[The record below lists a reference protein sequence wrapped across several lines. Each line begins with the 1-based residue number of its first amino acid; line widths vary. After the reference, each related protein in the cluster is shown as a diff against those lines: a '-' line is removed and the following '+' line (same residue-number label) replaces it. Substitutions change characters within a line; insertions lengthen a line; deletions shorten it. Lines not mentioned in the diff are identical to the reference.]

1 VDNLCG
7 VSAHQLLMDDVMVWL
22 VFVIAALCAA
32 VGYLAAVMLNHR
44 QIAAERED
52 NRLSNELERKELTD
66 FMEYVQL
73 IASNVDAK
81 VDQHSLNLVA
91 INQDIASNKQPDPK
105 VVLRAVKQLFQANVQ
120 LHGELT
126 TAREQIEVKQQ
137 QLESYMAEARTDT
150 LTGVSNRRAF
160 DEQIHRLF
168 AMRERRH
175 SDLCL
180 LMADIDHFKLF
191 NDYHGH
197 QVGDEMLQRV
207 AAALELSTRSS
218 DIVCRYGGEEFA
230 ILLPRTKL
238 ADAIRV
244 AERARVSIEGL
255 RCEIG
260 DCELRVTVSIGVVEL
275 RPNEAIHSF
284 VKRGDQALYAAKLAG
299 RNCVWHEQST
309 TSRKLDEVM
318 AKVAEPNN
326 AGDAETAE
334 TAATEPPA
342 AATVVP
348 QGCA

>member
-1 VDNLCG
+1 
-7 VSAHQLLMDDVMVWL
+7 MVWL

-32 VGYLAAVMLNHR
+32 VGYMAAVMLNHR

-66 FMEYVQL
+66 FMEYVQS

-81 VDQHSLNLVA
+81 VDRHSLNLAA
-91 INQDIASNKQPDPK
+91 INQDIATNKQPDPK

-120 LHGELT
+120 LHDELT
-126 TAREQIEVKQQ
+126 TAQEQIEVKQH

-160 DEQIHRLF
+160 DEQIYRLF
-168 AMRERRH
+168 VMRERRP

-207 AAALELSTRSS
+207 AAAFELSTRSS

-238 ADAIRV
+238 ADAVRV
-244 AERARVSIEGL
+244 AERARVSIEAL

-260 DCELRVTVSIGVVEL
+260 ECELRVTVSIGAVEL
-275 RPNEAIHSF
+275 LLDEEINSF

-299 RNCVWHEQST
+299 RNCVWHEQSS
-309 TSRKLDEVM
+309 TSQKLDEVM
-318 AKVAEPNN
+318 SEVVEPDCVLDT
-326 AGDAETAE
+326 ATAE
-334 TAATEPPA
+334 TEQPA
-342 AATVVP
+342 AATGVP